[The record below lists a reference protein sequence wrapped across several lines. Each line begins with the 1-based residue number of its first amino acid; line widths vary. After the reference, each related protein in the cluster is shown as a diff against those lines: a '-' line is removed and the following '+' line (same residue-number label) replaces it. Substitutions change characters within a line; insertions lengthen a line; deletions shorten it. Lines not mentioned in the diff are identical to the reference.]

1 MKLEVQ
7 RKYKKD
13 TYTIG
18 KLYIDDNYFCDTL
31 EDKDRSLDVSMP
43 LSDIQNTKV
52 WGETAIPTGEYA
64 ITMDVI
70 SPKFSQK
77 PFYMEVCQGKL
88 PRLVNVPSFE
98 GILLHVADGPR
109 GAELVHGCIGVGQ
122 NKIKGGLIN
131 GKETFKELYDRMK
144 TAYNKG
150 EGIMIKIR

>member
-1 MKLEVQ
+1 M
-7 RKYKKD
+7 YKKD

-31 EDKDRSLDVSMP
+31 EDKDRGLDASMP

-64 ITMDVI
+64 INMNAI
-70 SPKFSQK
+70 SPKFNQK
-77 PFYMEVCQGKL
+77 SFYREVCQGKV
-88 PRLVNVPSFE
+88 PRLVNVPGYE
-98 GILLHVADGPR
+98 GILLHVADGNK

-131 GKETFKELYDRMK
+131 GKETFKGLYDRMK

-150 EGIMIKIR
+150 EGMMIKIR

>member
-18 KLYIDDNYFCDTL
+18 KLFIDGNYFCDTL
-31 EDKDRSLDVSMP
+31 EDKDRGLDASM
-43 LSDIQNTKV
+43 LLTDIQNTKV

-64 ITMDVI
+64 ITLDVI
-70 SPKFSQK
+70 SPKFSK
-77 PFYMEVCQGKL
+77 YPFYMEVCQGKL
-88 PRLVNVPSFE
+88 PRLVNVPGYE
-98 GILLHVADGPR
+98 GILLHVADGYK

-131 GKETFKELYDRMK
+131 GKDTFRRLYATMKEAYDRR
-144 TAYNKG
+144 
-150 EGIMIKIR
+150 EGIMIKIQ